1 MRETLREGNLHDAAD
16 LLMAPYRSGIVL
28 TRSFLVRAARSLGLS
43 GSSII
48 RKQYLEN
55 LFREGG
61 RAKVLPELI
70 LLMRDEAR
78 RWVAVYD
85 QDARTCAGV
94 KRALAHHRTQ
104 AKQLVRELGALA
116 TEARR
121 MQAQAQEGDA

>member
-28 TRSFLVRAARSLGLS
+28 TRTFLVRAAHSLGLS

-55 LFREGG
+55 LFREAG
-61 RAKVLPELI
+61 RARVLPELI
-70 LLMRDEAR
+70 LRIRDEAR
-78 RWVAVYD
+78 RWLAIYHR
-85 QDARTCAGV
+85 DARTCPGV
-94 KRALAHHRTQ
+94 KRALAHHRAQ

-121 MQAQAQEGDA
+121 LQVKGDA